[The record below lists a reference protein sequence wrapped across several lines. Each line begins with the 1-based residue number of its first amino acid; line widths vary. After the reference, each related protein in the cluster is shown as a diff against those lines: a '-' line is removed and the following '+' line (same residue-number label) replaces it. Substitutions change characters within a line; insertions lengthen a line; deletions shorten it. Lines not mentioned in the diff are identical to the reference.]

1 MKLRK
6 HAATCAVSA
15 LLVLALTGC
24 STTVGTNWS
33 IYSRYMKQVL
43 GGSNTKTTTAASSAA
58 STATAIDAPAS
69 FTVSGDSY
77 TFSGVDNAAQY
88 LIYLCEKGS
97 ANDDDDFKYSGV
109 VNADGSAEYT
119 GSVSELT
126 RCAYGE
132 YTAKVFAVAAD
143 YTMSKGVLAD
153 YSISGTLPAPE
164 LAYSYDGHGILTL
177 QLANS
182 SAYDKAVTPDE
193 IAVTI
198 SGPVEQ
204 EVKFDEGLAD
214 FDVEKL
220 EAGDYTIT
228 AVAKSSNEW
237 VTAPE
242 SETSELTVT
251 LGTEEIASD
260 NYTKPKRGGMGGG
273 MGGADW
279 EVKPAAL
286 TIAEG
291 ESGFTFKIGGH
302 DFFKTTATLAD
313 TPDEGA
319 AYTYML
325 AKGDPNAPFDV
336 DMRLELMSDGTAE
349 VIVEAA
355 GPISA
360 AHKYGTWVNNGGTI
374 EVTW

>member
-6 HAATCAVSA
+6 HAATCAVSV
-15 LLVLALTGC
+15 LLALALTGC
-24 STTVGTNWS
+24 STTVGTNWG
-33 IYSRYMKQVL
+33 IYTRYMKQIL
-43 GGSNTKTTTAASSAA
+43 GGSNTKTTATTSSSA
-58 STATAIDAPAS
+58 SIATTIDAPAS
-69 FTVSGDSY
+69 FTVDGDTY

-97 ANDDDDFKYSGV
+97 ENDDDDYKFSGV
-109 VNADGSAEYT
+109 INANGSSEYT
-119 GSVSELT
+119 GSISELT
-126 RCAYGE
+126 NCAYGE
-132 YTAKVFAVAAD
+132 YTAKIFAVASD

-182 SAYDKAVTPDE
+182 SDYDATATPDS
-193 IAVTI
+193 IKVTI

-204 EVKFDEGLAD
+204 EVTFDEGFAD

-228 AVAKSSNEW
+228 AVASSSSEW

-242 SETSELTVT
+242 SEAGVLNVT
-251 LGTEEIASD
+251 LGTDEIASD
-260 NYTKPKRGGMGGG
+260 NYTKPQGGMGAGW
-273 MGGADW
+273 DI
-279 EVKPAAL
+279 KPTDL
-286 TIAEG
+286 SFAEG
-291 ESGFTFKIGGH
+291 ESGFTFKIGDV

-319 AYTYML
+319 DYTYTL
-325 AKGDPNAPFDV
+325 AKGDANTPFDV
-336 DMRLELMSDGTAE
+336 DMSLNLMSDGSAE
-349 VIVEAA
+349 LSVSAG

-360 AHKYGTWVNNGGTI
+360 ARKYGTWVNNGGTI

>member
-6 HAATCAVSA
+6 HAAACAVSA

-43 GGSNTKTTTAASSAA
+43 GGSSTKTTTTASSAA
-58 STATAIDAPAS
+58 STATEMDAPAS
-69 FTVSGDSY
+69 FTISGDTY
-77 TFSGVDNAAQY
+77 TFSGVDNASQY

-97 ANDDDDFKYSGV
+97 ENDDDDFQYSGAIS
-109 VNADGSAEYT
+109 ADGSAEYT
-119 GSVSELT
+119 GSVSTLT
-126 RCAYGE
+126 NCAYGE
-132 YTAKVFAVAAD
+132 YTAKVFAVAED
-143 YTMSKGVLAD
+143 YSMSKGVLTD
-153 YSISGTLPAPE
+153 YNIRGAIPAPK

-182 SAYDKAVTPDE
+182 SDYSKAVTPDE
-193 IAVTI
+193 ITVTLA
-198 SGPVEQ
+198 GPTEQ
-204 EVKFDEGLAD
+204 DVKFDEGFAD

-228 AVAKSSNEW
+228 AVAKSSSAW

-242 SETSELTVT
+242 SEAGVLNVT
-251 LGTEEIASD
+251 LGTEELASED
-260 NYTKPKRGGMGGG
+260 YVKPRGMGAG
-273 MGGADW
+273 W
-279 EVKPAAL
+279 EVKPTAL

-319 AYTYML
+319 AYTYLL

-336 DMRLELMSDGTAE
+336 DMRLQLMSDGTAE
-349 VIVEAA
+349 LTVEAA
-355 GPISA
+355 GPITA
-360 AHKYGTWVNNGGTI
+360 AHKYGTWTNNGGTI

>member
-1 MKLRK
+1 MKFRK

-33 IYSRYMKQVL
+33 IYARYMKQIL
-43 GGSNTKTTTAASSAA
+43 GGSSTKTTTMASSAA
-58 STATAIDAPAS
+58 STATAIDAPAA
-69 FTVSGDSY
+69 FTVTGDSY
-77 TFSGVDNAAQY
+77 TFPGVDNAVQY

-109 VNADGSAEYT
+109 VNANGSAEYT
-119 GSVSELT
+119 GSVSALT
-126 RCAYGE
+126 SCAYGE

-164 LAYSYDGHGILTL
+164 LAYSYNGHGILTL

-182 SAYDKAVTPDE
+182 SAYDTAMTPDE
-193 IAVTI
+193 ITVTI
-198 SGPVEQ
+198 AGPVEQ

-228 AVAKSSNEW
+228 AVAKSSSEW

-242 SETSELTVT
+242 SEASELTVT

-260 NYTKPKRGGMGGG
+260 NYTKPQRGG

-279 EVKPAAL
+279 EVKPTAL

-291 ESGFTFKIGGH
+291 ESGFTFKIGGN

-313 TPDEGA
+313 APDEGA
-319 AYTYML
+319 AYTYIL